1 LNLLNQ
7 YQRDIGGLDIFSPGE
22 FQQPLSTIFYNKE
35 NYTILDNKENYC
47 PTMVCNFIN
56 QFINDKQID
65 IKGLKQSTYCNIDKT
80 GDTPS
85 PSPTQNPIQD
95 IFSTFNKLSTKYK
108 VGIIISILLTL
119 IFIFL
124 AF

>member
-1 LNLLNQ
+1 MNTFKDDETN
-7 YQRDIGGLDIFSPGE
+7 
-22 FQQPLSTIFYNKE
+22 
-35 NYTILDNKENYC
+35 C
-47 PTMVCNFIN
+47 PTMVCNIIN

-95 IFSTFNKLSTKYK
+95 IFSTKYK

-124 AF
+124 TFFFVANSISKTISLESKPIHS